1 MSVIQAALITNP
13 FRKVILHL
21 WWWIKFFCLCAG
33 FEGDLHSQIIE
44 VLLQTLCCSHSSAG
58 ESVLLNS
65 CIWCSEFVSEKRD
78 VSQQLLHSEYGLLTE
93 SLLYVMYWRS
103 FFLRRC
109 KWFWELYF
117 TNHNICFSTG
127 LTMSIKCTCI
137 HGVLS
142 QIPCGIT
149 HTGLFLCLDFLLF
162 VNRLYNTMVCD
173 TYSSF
178 SSPVKLRLTELPFTL

>member
-65 CIWCSEFVSEKRD
+65 CIWCSEFVSEKCD

-103 FFLRRC
+103 FFSDDVNDFENCILLTIIYVSALVWPCYQVYLYTRGSVPDSLWNNSYWLISVS
-109 KWFWELYF
+109 WFPA
-117 TNHNICFSTG
+117 ICE
-127 LTMSIKCTCI
+127 
-137 HGVLS
+137 
-142 QIPCGIT
+142 
-149 HTGLFLCLDFLLF
+149 
-162 VNRLYNTMVCD
+162 
-173 TYSSF
+173 SF
-178 SSPVKLRLTELPFTL
+178 I